1 METLT
6 GPETYKPLIM
16 PFPNPTIAP
25 SVLAAIGQTP
35 LIELSR
41 PTKNLPGRVLAKAEF
56 LNPVV
61 MLVRWPEP
69 SGS

>member
-1 METLT
+1 MEPLA
-6 GPETYKPLIM
+6 GPETYKPLSM
-16 PFPNPTIAP
+16 PFTNPTLAP

-41 PTKNLPGRVLAKAEF
+41 PTKNLPGRVLAKAKF

-61 MLVRWPEP
+61 MLVR
-69 SGS
+69 